1 MKSLIRIGVVLVSLA
16 CGAAAGHQAGFYAF
30 NFCYPLSYPKETS
43 DSASMNEHIQT
54 NSRRS
59 AVALEHHMARHSWLI
74 GGGVIGAFGALF
86 GVALLARL
94 RKAPAGVQGESKC

>member
-1 MKSLIRIGVVLVSLA
+1 MKSVIRIVVVLAPVA

-30 NFCYPLSYPKETS
+30 NFCHPIAYPKESS
-43 DSASMNEHIQT
+43 DSASIYERIQAD
-54 NSRRS
+54 SRRS

-74 GGGVIGAFGALF
+74 GGAVIGACGALI

-94 RKAPAGVQGESKC
+94 FKAPAGVQGASKR